1 MLNLVWR
8 SFFRLA
14 LRSGLKL
21 GVARCTRE
29 GNYIADVFEAGEVHH
44 HPFQPQ
50 PEPGVRHG
58 AETAQVEIP
67 PIGFFVPAGLPQPA
81 QYNLIA
87 LFTLTAADDFADT
100 RHEH

>member
-14 LRSGLKL
+14 LRSGSKL

-29 GNYIADVFEAGEVHH
+29 RNYIADVFEAGEVHH

-50 PEPGVRHG
+50 PETGVRHG
-58 AETAQVEIP
+58 AVTAQVEIP
-67 PIGFFVPAGLPQPA
+67 PIGFFVQAGLPQPA
-81 QYNLIA
+81 KYNLIA
-87 LFTLTAADDFADT
+87 LFTLTPTDDFDDT
-100 RHEH
+100 RD